1 MACVFACLRNAVPMG
16 RALDLD
22 VLRGLAAATRAKDLR
37 SPFESMT
44 QPVYALLLVQGL
56 VTATI
61 LQIQGFT
68 IDPAVW
74 AVLAPW
80 PFLIAGGLAFRR
92 LRFLRLASA
101 FEATGVIHLQALAC
115 SFLIVGVTTYAPP
128 YADYLLASWDQAVGS
143 SWAGFVD
150 AFRAYPEV
158 MAFLYDTF
166 LWQSLVLIA
175 FLSWKGMHGRI
186 WDFVTA
192 ATLSLTLCTVVFMFL
207 PAKAPYIY
215 YGIPELAGQSAGTRF
230 LEPVEYIRNGGRDF
244 SLRLFSGCITFPSYH
259 AACGL
264 LYCWAVWPTRLRWP
278 AVAVNIAMFAGAI
291 VIGGHYFVDLL
302 GGVALAGLSLAVAR
316 RAVTLST
323 APTKLA

>member
-1 MACVFACLRNAVPMG
+1 M
-16 RALDLD
+16 
-22 VLRGLAAATRAKDLR
+22 TR
-37 SPFESMT
+37 
-44 QPVYALLLVQGL
+44 PVYALLLLQGL

-74 AVLAPW
+74 AVMAPW

-92 LRFLRLASA
+92 LRLFRLASA

-128 YADYLLASWDQAVGS
+128 YADDLLASWDRAVGF
-143 SWAGFVD
+143 SWASFVD
-150 AFRAYPEV
+150 AFRAYPEL
-158 MAFLYDTF
+158 MALLYDTF
-166 LWQSLVLIA
+166 LWQSLVIIA
-175 FLSWKGMHGRI
+175 FLSWKGMDGRI
-186 WDFVTA
+186 WTFVTA
-192 ATLSLTLCTVVFMFL
+192 ATLSLTLCTVVFMFF

-244 SLRLFSGCITFPSYH
+244 SIRLFSGCITFPSYH

-264 LYCWAVWPTRLRWP
+264 LYCWAVWPTLLRWP
-278 AVAVNIAMFAGAI
+278 AVAVNIAMLAGAI

-302 GGVALAGLSLAVAR
+302 GGVAVAGFTLAAAKQAVKPSIA
-316 RAVTLST
+316 ATELD
-323 APTKLA
+323 